1 MSPPSDRRASGSS
14 RGKRAAERPAS
25 RRGFGGRSA
34 QSERQAGD
42 TAQAAYVP
50 TQEPAPREPSGSTL
64 ALPPEAE
71 PEPAA
76 SPRDLRQGPHRAQV
90 ACAVVVVVL
99 GLGALV
105 ASVLDRGPAWLE
117 GAGAV
122 AVATALSWLLAARTA
137 GRPLVAAVV
146 ALGLGLAAVLGGGRI
161 LPTGAAVMT
170 CAVGGVYAV
179 MVTVP
184 AVTFLRAVREVLV
197 ATVVAVVTALAALGF
212 QPTVSATRFDLVTLV
227 VALALAFAVV
237 HRLGAGLHGLGRRGL
252 IIVVVG
258 AVLLFATLL
267 YAELLRR
274 YGAQDVVST
283 VLDFVDRTRERIGA
297 FPRPLVVL
305 LGIPALT
312 WGTHLRARRRQGWW
326 VTAFGV
332 AATVPMAA
340 GLAAP
345 GGSLLEAGLRV
356 LYSLVLGLPLGYLL
370 IRLDLALTG
379 TRGRRGRRAEEA
391 GPHRPEPARFAEL

>member
-1 MSPPSDRRASGSS
+1 MPAGRVATTAPPAGTTTPPATGS
-14 RGKRAAERPAS
+14 AEPPPIHQAERSAPDEAGVPTGAPTGVGRS
-25 RRGFGGRSA
+25 RR
-34 QSERQAGD
+34 
-42 TAQAAYVP
+42 
-50 TQEPAPREPSGSTL
+50 L
-64 ALPPEAE
+64 
-71 PEPAA
+71 
-76 SPRDLRQGPHRAQV
+76 QV
-90 ACAVVVVVL
+90 AACLLLVAA
-99 GLGALV
+99 GIAALV
-105 ASVLDRGPAWLE
+105 TSAVELGPPWLE

-122 AVATALSWLLAARTA
+122 AVATALAWLLAARTS
-137 GRPLVAAVV
+137 GRPLLAALLALALGVAAVV
-146 ALGLGLAAVLGGGRI
+146 VGGRV

-170 CAVGGVYAV
+170 CALGGVYAV
-179 MVTVP
+179 MATVP
-184 AVTFLRAVREVLV
+184 AVTFLRAVREVLIATLV
-197 ATVVAVVTALAALGF
+197 AAVTAVAAVGF

-227 VALALAFAVV
+227 LALVLAFAIV

-252 IIVVVG
+252 IIVVIG
-258 AVLLFATLL
+258 AALLLATLL

-283 VLDFVDRTRERIGA
+283 VLDFVDRTREQIGA

-312 WGTHLRARRRQGWW
+312 WGTHVRARRRQGWW

-340 GLAAP
+340 GLTAP
-345 GGSLLEAGLRV
+345 GVGFTEAGLRA

-370 IRLDLALTG
+370 IRLDLTLTG
-379 TRGRRGRRAEEA
+379 TRGHRARRAEEA

>member
-1 MSPPSDRRASGSS
+1 MPVVHPLIADEHPADPPPVLRR
-14 RGKRAAERPAS
+14 
-25 RRGFGGRSA
+25 
-34 QSERQAGD
+34 
-42 TAQAAYVP
+42 
-50 TQEPAPREPSGSTL
+50 
-64 ALPPEAE
+64 
-71 PEPAA
+71 
-76 SPRDLRQGPHRAQV
+76 GPHRALLAV
-90 ACAVVVVVL
+90 CLVLVVGGLSALGCAVLEV
-99 GLGALV
+99 
-105 ASVLDRGPAWLE
+105 GPPWLQ
-117 GAGAV
+117 GVGAV
-122 AVATALSWLLAARTA
+122 AVATALASLLAARTS
-137 GRPLVAAVV
+137 GRPLVAAPLAL
-146 ALGLGLAAVLGGGRI
+146 ALGVAAVAVGGRV

-170 CAVGGVYAV
+170 CALGGVYAV
-179 MVTVP
+179 MATVP
-184 AVTFLRAVREVLV
+184 AVTFPRAVREVLF
-197 ATVVAVVTALAALGF
+197 ATVVTGVTAVAAVGF

-227 VALALAFAVV
+227 VGLVLAFAIV

-252 IIVVVG
+252 LIVVLG
-258 AVLLFATLL
+258 ATILMATLL

-274 YGAQDVVST
+274 YGAEGVVSS
-283 VLDFVDRTRERIGA
+283 VLAFVDRTREAFGA

-340 GLAAP
+340 GLISP
-345 GGSLLEAGLRV
+345 GSTFLEAALRA

-391 GPHRPEPARFAEL
+391 GPHRPEPARFCEL

>member
-1 MSPPSDRRASGSS
+1 MPTGPAVPDI
-14 RGKRAAERPAS
+14 AAAPD
-25 RRGFGGRSA
+25 SA
-34 QSERQAGD
+34 
-42 TAQAAYVP
+42 AAPVHQP
-50 TQEPAPREPSGSTL
+50 EPPAPAP
-64 ALPPEAE
+64 APA
-71 PEPAA
+71 PAA
-76 SPRDLRQGPHRAQV
+76 VPVEEEGPAGTRGPRRLQV
-90 ACAVVVVVL
+90 AACLLLVVA
-99 GLGALV
+99 GIAALV
-105 ASVLDRGPAWLE
+105 TSALELGPAWLE

-122 AVATALSWLLAARTA
+122 AVVTSLASLLAARTS
-137 GRPLVAAVV
+137 GRPLVAALL
-146 ALGLGLAAVLGGGRI
+146 ALAFGVAAVVVGGRV
-161 LPTGAAVMT
+161 LPTGAAVLT
-170 CAVGGVYAV
+170 CVLGGVYAV
-179 MVTVP
+179 MATVP

-197 ATVVAVVTALAALGF
+197 AMLVAAVTAVAAVGF

-227 VALALAFAVV
+227 LALVLAFGIV

-258 AVLLFATLL
+258 AALLLATLL

-274 YGAQDVVST
+274 YGAQDVVSS

-312 WGTHLRARRRQGWW
+312 WGTHVRARRRQGWW

-340 GLAAP
+340 GLTAP
-345 GGSLLEAGLRV
+345 GVGFTEAGLRA

-370 IRLDLALTG
+370 IRLDLTLTG
-379 TRGRRGRRAEEA
+379 TRGHRARRAEEA
-391 GPHRPEPARFAEL
+391 GPHRPEPPRFAEL